1 MIIGKDEALHNYVAG
16 GANFNGLA
24 LNVWMAIAVI
34 LSYVG
39 LFAILAYATLLLIP
53 LLIVFSSLIRP
64 KGWVLGILIFVVTWF
79 PVRAGIVSHNLS
91 LISFAGQFAII
102 IYIGAWV
109 YANIIFNRYEKT
121 ARQRVSEI
129 DKESSPSTND
139 ILEKGILLQAVL
151 GQNSAAQKAIEHALL
166 MEDGDALFW
175 YHAAI
180 VLGRIKRYSDE
191 LKALELANA
200 ALPDEKLKKQI
211 EELKGHVQKRL

>member
-1 MIIGKDEALHNYVAG
+1 MIIGKDKGVHNYVAG
-16 GANFNGLA
+16 GAHLKRLT

-39 LFAILAYATLLLIP
+39 LFAIFPYAILLMIP
-53 LLIVFSSLIRP
+53 LLMVFSSLIKP
-64 KGWVLGILIFVVTWF
+64 TGTVLSILIFIVTWF
-79 PVRAGIVSHNLS
+79 PVRAGIVSDNLS
-91 LISFAGQFAII
+91 LISVAGQFAII

-121 ARQRVSEI
+121 AKQRVSEI

-151 GQNSAAQKAIEHALL
+151 GQDSAAQKAIEHALS

-175 YHAAI
+175 YYAAI
-180 VLGRIKRYSDE
+180 VLGRMKRYPDE
-191 LKALELANA
+191 LKALELAIA

-211 EELKGHVQKRL
+211 EELKGYVQKRL